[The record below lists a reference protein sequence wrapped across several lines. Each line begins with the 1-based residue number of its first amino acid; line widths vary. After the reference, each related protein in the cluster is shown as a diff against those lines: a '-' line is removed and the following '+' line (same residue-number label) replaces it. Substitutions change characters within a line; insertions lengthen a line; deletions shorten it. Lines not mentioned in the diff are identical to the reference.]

1 MSWASCDCSHD
12 KIFSR
17 FEAFTH
23 KRNSSGVEP
32 IDEDVVFD
40 AAVFIADHGI
50 LGLRNGEFADIVGG
64 DSLEERGSAGS
75 GDSHPPHMAHIEEP
89 DMGTDGMVLV
99 HDTTVLDGHLPSG
112 EIDEFG
118 AAGTMLLDEGSLLH
132 YGRADICVGSII
144 GH

>member
-1 MSWASCDCSHD
+1 PRVKTLYAQWDVV
-12 KIFSR
+12 
-17 FEAFTH
+17 
-23 KRNSSGVEP
+23 GGEP

-40 AAVFIADHGI
+40 ATIFVADHGI

-64 DSLEERGSAGS
+64 DSLEERDSTSS

-99 HDTTVLDGHLPSG
+99 HDSAVLDGHLPSG

-118 AAGTMLLDEGSLLH
+118 PAGLMVCDEWRALH
-132 YGRADICVGSII
+132 DVAHRPRSSTSKINVACGGIKPPAPCAP
-144 GH
+144 